1 MHAINRKLNIDI
13 EWRMGRK
20 SKLWLHHPNSLLLDL
35 KWPSSALALLS
46 SLMTCHLSVSFYIFI
61 YIYTVMANNK
71 RGNLL
76 LSLVSYWS
84 TGSQH
89 MTGCSA
95 VSVLPDCCV
104 AWLCTPP
111 FPCCVLAAV
120 PEAKVW
126 EEEFDLNSVRLCFQA
141 SFTLPTGELV
151 QLNPVVSQPIYDNS
165 EWKPHIHESTYEV
178 FSKLAQILNWLLR

>member
-1 MHAINRKLNIDI
+1 MHAINRESNVDI
-13 EWRMGRK
+13 KWRMGRK
-20 SKLWLHHPNSLLLDL
+20 SKLWLHCPNSLLLDL
-35 KWPSSALALLS
+35 KWSSSALALLS
-46 SLMTCHLSVSFYIFI
+46 SLMTCHLSVSFKKNI
-61 YIYTVMANNK
+61 VMANNK

-84 TGSQH
+84 TRSQH

-111 FPCCVLAAV
+111 FPCSVLAAV

-165 EWKPHIHESTYEV
+165 E
-178 FSKLAQILNWLLR
+178 